1 MPHAAEH
8 AGAPARG
15 TRDAPP
21 AGGALAR
28 LRGALAESPPLW
40 WALLYFF
47 SLLCGYYVLRPVR
60 DAMGASG
67 DALTVFPGAWV
78 AFAQAHG
85 WDLADFT
92 LQVLF
97 TCTFLCMLLL
107 QPLYGALVARFP
119 RRVFLPVVYLVFIA
133 CLLAFYVAFHRELAG
148 RGVTFFVWTAV
159 FNLFAVTV
167 FWSFMA
173 DVFDDAHARQFYG
186 YIGAGGT
193 IGALVGPMITRN
205 LAPRLGVDN
214 LLLVSAGFLCVCLV
228 CILKLRP
235 WAIRREQLRG
245 EASGEGAMGGSM
257 WAGLRLV
264 WKEPLLRTMAV
275 LMFFGVGVGTLLY
288 NEQAAIARQRLHR
301 RRGTHDLLRKHRPGH
316 QRPDHRGPA
325 ARHAL
330 AAAASRRGSGD
341 ADSRVRGAG
350 GLLPARGL
358 AAADARR
365 GGAGVHA
372 RGRLLAG
379 QACARNDLHPRRTRM
394 ALQGEGRHRYLRV
407 PRRRPELRVAAQG
420 PVALRIA
427 HRVPHGH
434 RRRRRLHPQRMAAH
448 AAAAHT
454 PFRCPDWSVPSMT
467 SRRDFLA
474 VSLSAAG
481 LAAREEHDVRS
492 EERQALVHP
501 REAQVAAAVHE
512 GIDGGLG
519 LVAPFAST
527 RV

>member
-1 MPHAAEH
+1 MPQ
-8 AGAPARG
+8 AGESADRM
-15 TRDAPP
+15 RNAPP
-21 AGGALAR
+21 AGDALGR

-67 DALTVFPGAWV
+67 DALAVFPRAWV
-78 AFAQAHG
+78 GFAQAHG
-85 WDLADFT
+85 WDLAEFT

-133 CLLAFYVAFHRELAG
+133 CLLTFYVAFHRELAG

-173 DVFDDAHARQFYG
+173 DVFDDAHARQYYG

-205 LAPRLGVDN
+205 LAPRIGVDN
-214 LLLVSAGFLCVCLV
+214 LLLVSAAFLCVCLV

-245 EASGEGAMGGSM
+245 EASGERAMGGSM

-264 WKEPLLRTMAV
+264 WDEPLLRTMAV

-288 NEQAAIARQRLHR
+288 NEQAAIARRAFSDDAAR
-301 RRGTHDLLRKHRPGH
+301 TTFYANIDLAINGLTIVVQLLVTRWLLKRHGV
-316 QRPDHRGPA
+316 GPA
-325 ARHAL
+325 ILIPAFAVLAGFCLL
-330 AAAASRRGSGD
+330 AASPLPMLVAVVQVCTRAGD
-341 ADSRVRGAG
+341 FSLGK
-350 GLLPARGL
+350 PARETIYTRVEREWRYK
-358 AAADARR
+358 AKAVIDTFVYR
-365 GGAGVHA
+365 GGDLSFVWLHKGLSIFGSQIVF
-372 RGRLLAG
+372 LAG
-379 QACARNDLHPRRTRM
+379 I
-394 ALQGEGRHRYLRV
+394 G
-407 PRRRPELRVAAQG
+407 
-420 PVALRIA
+420 IA
-427 HRVPHGH
+427 G
-434 RRRRRLHPQRMAAH
+434 AF
-448 AAAAHT
+448 T
-454 PFRCPDWSVPSMT
+454 
-467 SRRDFLA
+467 
-474 VSLSAAG
+474 LSAWRLTRLQRTLPSVATTG
-481 LAAREEHDVRS
+481 ET
-492 EERQALVHP
+492 HP
-501 REAQVAAAVHE
+501 
-512 GIDGGLG
+512 
-519 LVAPFAST
+519 
-527 RV
+527 